1 MSAFGSY
8 KRAAPSAPPRAPSP
22 PSVPSHAAE
31 TAWLFDDEADQKP
44 ARVAGAKRQK
54 TAGGGKGGGK
64 AKMVASDSD
73 DESYLPNDDF
83 RADMAIAPLLA
94 AGMGLD
100 NKPPLHKPPLNKPPL
115 NLDSDQH
122 DYIRERCLVPSENL
136 SSFPQVLGARDAR
149 IFAQQ
154 YRPVSVGAVRAVS
167 GLLLFGP
174 SGTGKSLVAQAIC
187 VYIGGT
193 FYRFSA
199 ADLPPGRGAAQM
211 IDALFDVAMAGS
223 LPAVI
228 FIDECDGILSTS
240 APQRVGHFAGRF
252 ERFKDNLLVIG
263 ATNEPDKIAPKILTG
278 RFERKIFMDNPD
290 SAARKALILRQLAE
304 EDEAHMLDPK
314 VISDIVMMTAGRSA
328 VNMER
333 LVSSAAMHAGGAPVS
348 LADFEAALGEEPSDF
363 DKVTASKN
371 AKFDRAHGW
380 HPQ

>member
-1 MSAFGSY
+1 MSAFGLY
-8 KRAAPSAPPRAPSP
+8 KRSSSGAASSSGRSTVAAASAAGSSAQQRSLWGT
-22 PSVPSHAAE
+22 AA
-31 TAWLFDDEADQKP
+31 ASNQKQ
-44 ARVAGAKRQK
+44 AVAS
-54 TAGGGKGGGK
+54 GGKRHKVGGGK
-64 AKMVASDSD
+64 AVAVASDSDD

-83 RADMAIAPLLA
+83 RMDTALAPLLA
-94 AGMGLD
+94 SGMGLD
-100 NKPPLHKPPLNKPPL
+100 GKKPPLNKPPL
-115 NLDSDQH
+115 NLDSEHH

-174 SGTGKSLVAQAIC
+174 SGTGKSMVAQAIC

-228 FIDECDGILSTS
+228 FIDECDGILRAS

-304 EDEAHMLDPK
+304 EEEAHMLDPK
-314 VISDIVMMTAGRSA
+314 DISDIVMMTAGRSA

-333 LVSSAAMHAGGAPVS
+333 LVSSAAMHAGVTPVS

-363 DKVTASKN
+363 DKATAAKN

-380 HPQ
+380 HPE